1 LFWKFENI
9 SAARRYYSIL
19 CIFIKRKLTM
29 LTKEKVKELV
39 DHMPETFSVDDIVEE
54 IILLQKIEMARRQ
67 VRDGDFLTEEELDKE
82 VDQWD

>member
-1 LFWKFENI
+1 
-9 SAARRYYSIL
+9 
-19 CIFIKRKLTM
+19 M